1 MGKEL
6 ESAIVTTG
14 GTKEPLDSVR
24 FITNFSTGRFGYAIA
39 QALADRGYKVTVLCP
54 REVPLLA
61 GGEITAR
68 HRNFTDTESLRVAL
82 MGEEGP
88 AIVFHAAAVSDY
100 RPKRVAE
107 GKIPSSAE
115 TLVIELERT
124 PKILAGLREK
134 YGQESYL
141 VGFKLLSGVPRNE
154 LVRAA
159 LEQNRKNHLNLTVAN
174 DLQNLRGGL
183 HPVILV
189 TAEGGAIDLMGT
201 REEVAKNL
209 VEFVR
214 KRSQVQWYRT
224 QEATGVFKVL
234 PEEKE
239 KFAQALQFA
248 QETHLLYDASGNVS
262 RRCGEN
268 LMMVTPRQ
276 VDKSKITLEEACV
289 ASVDHENNRIFYQ
302 GRTKSSIDTAVADFL
317 YHHLPKINYLLH
329 FHNQWGTADHT
340 SSFPYPCGVKE
351 EALEILR
358 QLDKGGQDEFAIELL
373 HHGFLL
379 GLPEGGIERLQKEW
393 EVNLEEFREHLL
405 DAKMAEPAEEAVLKG
420 KAVLKPAFADT
431 HIVGVVMERPAG
443 AVAYLS
449 QAARG
454 KGVGRKIVE
463 QFTERQIPI
472 QTIDECGVLE
482 FYEKFGF
489 RGDKDQET
497 GIYTLHP
504 PKIVESDRLF
514 KRVEEWKL
522 AFY

>member
-39 QALADRGYKVTVLCP
+39 QALVDRGYKVTVLCP

-68 HRNFTDTESLRVAL
+68 HRSFTDTESLRVAL

-141 VGFKLLSGVPRNE
+141 VGFKLLSGVSRNE
-154 LVRAA
+154 LIKAA

-174 DLQNLRGGL
+174 DLRNLHGGL

-189 TAEGGAIDLMGT
+189 TAEGGVINLTGT

-224 QEATGVFKVL
+224 QEATGVFEVPSK
-234 PEEKE
+234 EKE
-239 KFAQALQFA
+239 KFAQALRFA
-248 QETHLLYDASGNVS
+248 QETHLLYDTSGNVS
-262 RRCGEN
+262 RRCGEGFI
-268 LMMVTPRQ
+268 MVTPRQ
-276 VDKSKITLEEACV
+276 VDKSKITPEDACV
-289 ASVDHENNRIFYQ
+289 VLVDHEDNKIFYQ

-317 YHHLPKINYLLH
+317 YRSLPKINYLLH
-329 FHNQWGTADHT
+329 FHNQWGTAARAT
-340 SSFPYPCGVKE
+340 SFPYPCGVKE

-358 QLDKGGQDEFAIELL
+358 QLDKDGSQDEFAIELL
-373 HHGFLL
+373 HHGFLV

-393 EVNLEEFREHLL
+393 KASLEEFRQHLA
-405 DAKMAEPAEEAVLKG
+405 DVKMVEPAEEAILKG
-420 KAVLKPAFADT
+420 EAVLKPVFADT
-431 HIVGVVMERPAG
+431 HIGGVVMERLAG
-443 AVAYLS
+443 TVVYLS

-454 KGVGRKIVE
+454 RGVGRKIVE
-463 QFTERQIPI
+463 QLSERQIPI
-472 QTIDECGVLE
+472 QTIDECGVVE
-482 FYEKFGF
+482 FYERFGF
-489 RGDKDQET
+489 HGNKDQET

-504 PKIVESDRLF
+504 PKTNGSDKLF
-514 KRVEEWKL
+514 EGVEEWKL
-522 AFY
+522 S